1 MSALPVA
8 SFSKIIDLRI
18 RSTGRRSNAD
28 TKPKHDKN
36 KLFSMKTGLAKNRP
50 AGPAQPGF
58 FSPHVSSARRFYL
71 DLNPAPQVP
80 LAVVSGGLEQCTPD
94 YSSHRSTFAFYSLEF
109 VLRGQGRVKLR
120 GRTYELQ
127 PGTLFSYG
135 PGVRHDIE
143 SAGRGPLVKYFVDF
157 SGLEAPPLLRA
168 CHLAPGNVS
177 RVFLIGEVQT
187 FFDELIRSGVKGS
200 RFAPDLCA
208 GLLKC
213 LALKIAESRS
223 PVGGAGNLSFATFQ
237 ACQEHIQTHFLE
249 LKSLAQIAR
258 QCHVHRVYL
267 CRLFQRYNHQS
278 PYQYLMRLKMNH
290 AAERLSEPG
299 AMVKQVAE
307 QVGFADP
314 FHFSRVFKSVLG
326 LSPKAFARL
335 RPANS

>member
-1 MSALPVA
+1 
-8 SFSKIIDLRI
+8 
-18 RSTGRRSNAD
+18 
-28 TKPKHDKN
+28 
-36 KLFSMKTGLAKNRP
+36 MKTGKIKSAP
-50 AGPAQPGF
+50 AAPAQPGF
-58 FSPHVSSARRFYL
+58 FSPQVSSARRFYL
-71 DLNPAPQVP
+71 DLNPAPRVP
-80 LAVVSGGLEQCTPD
+80 LAVVSGGCEQCTPD
-94 YSSHRSTFAFYSLEF
+94 YSIHRRTFAFYSLEF
-109 VLRGQGRVKLR
+109 VLRGQGSVKLR
-120 GRTYELQ
+120 GRTYALQ

-143 SAGRGPLVKYFVDF
+143 AAGRGPLVKYFVDF
-157 SGLEAPPLLRA
+157 AGSEAPPLLRI

-208 GLLKC
+208 GLLRC

-223 PVGGAGNLSFATFQ
+223 PLSGAGNLSFATFQ
-237 ACQEHIQTHFLE
+237 TCQAYIQAHFLE
-249 LKSLAQIAR
+249 LKTLAEIAR
-258 QCHVHRVYL
+258 KCHLHRVYL

-290 AAERLSEPG
+290 AAERLREPG

-314 FHFSRVFKSVLG
+314 FHFSRAFKAVLG
-326 LSPKAFARL
+326 LSPKAFCQL
-335 RPANS
+335 R

>member
-1 MSALPVA
+1 
-8 SFSKIIDLRI
+8 
-18 RSTGRRSNAD
+18 
-28 TKPKHDKN
+28 
-36 KLFSMKTGLAKNRP
+36 MKTCKIKGAP
-50 AGPAQPGF
+50 AAAAQPGF
-58 FSPHVSSARRFYL
+58 FSPQVASARRFYL
-71 DLNPAPQVP
+71 DLNPAPEVP

-94 YSSHRSTFAFYSLEF
+94 YSIHRSTFAFYSLEF
-109 VLRGQGRVKLR
+109 VLRGQGSVKLR
-120 GRTYELQ
+120 GRRYELQ

-143 SAGRGPLVKYFVDF
+143 AAGRGPLVKYFVDF
-157 SGLEAPPLLRA
+157 SGADAPLLLSV

-200 RFAPDLCA
+200 RFAPELCA
-208 GLLKC
+208 GLLRC
-213 LALKIAESRS
+213 LALKIAESRT
-223 PVGGAGNLSFATFQ
+223 PLNGAGNLSFATFQ
-237 ACQEHIQTHFLE
+237 ACQQHIQTHFIE
-249 LKSLAQIAR
+249 LKTLAQIAR

-290 AAERLSEPG
+290 AAECLREPG

-314 FHFSRVFKSVLG
+314 FHFSRAFKAVLG
-326 LSPKAFARL
+326 LSPKAFCQL
-335 RPANS
+335 R